1 MTNMYAIVD
10 IETTGSYAA
19 ANGITEIS
27 IQLSDGQSVTGQYNT
42 LINPGQPIPPYIS
55 AMTGISNQMVA
66 TAPRFEE
73 VAEKVYQLLQDRI
86 FIAHNVSFDYSF
98 VKSHLREAGFELNT
112 KKLCTVRLS
121 RKIIPGLPSYSL
133 GKLSRSLG
141 IEITDRHRATG
152 DAAATARIF
161 HLLLANDKEQHIQKS
176 LQRNS
181 KEWILPPNVPKE
193 HFDALPYTPGVYYFH
208 NEKGKVVYVGKATN
222 IRYRVNSHFSNNS
235 ESRQK
240 QNFMQHVYAIS
251 CQPCA
256 TELMACILESAEIK
270 KRWPVFNSS
279 QKRWEDIYGIF
290 LYEDRRGYLR
300 LAIDKNRKRLHP
312 VYTFHY
318 LVDGHAMIRKLIRE
332 YQLCPKLC
340 FIQKG
345 DDACEGLK
353 SGECLGACELKESAK
368 IYNERVE
375 KACATL
381 QAEPSFA
388 IIDKGLEANDQSCI
402 LVCEGKF
409 YGMGYLPE
417 NTRPTSVETLKSM
430 LTQYRE
436 NSFIRNLVNGYAAR
450 FPDKVIYF

>member
-1 MTNMYAIVD
+1 
-10 IETTGSYAA
+10 
-19 ANGITEIS
+19 
-27 IQLSDGQSVTGQYNT
+27 
-42 LINPGQPIPPYIS
+42 
-55 AMTGISNQMVA
+55 
-66 TAPRFEE
+66 
-73 VAEKVYQLLQDRI
+73 
-86 FIAHNVSFDYSF
+86 
-98 VKSHLREAGFELNT
+98 
-112 KKLCTVRLS
+112 
-121 RKIIPGLPSYSL
+121 
-133 GKLSRSLG
+133 
-141 IEITDRHRATG
+141 
-152 DAAATARIF
+152 
-161 HLLLANDKEQHIQKS
+161 
-176 LQRNS
+176 
-181 KEWILPPNVPKE
+181 
-193 HFDALPYTPGVYYFH
+193 
-208 NEKGKVVYVGKATN
+208 
-222 IRYRVNSHFSNNS
+222 
-235 ESRQK
+235 
-240 QNFMQHVYAIS
+240 
-251 CQPCA
+251 
-256 TELMACILESAEIK
+256 
-270 KRWPVFNSS
+270 
-279 QKRWEDIYGIF
+279 
-290 LYEDRRGYLR
+290 
-300 LAIDKNRKRLHP
+300 
-312 VYTFHY
+312 
-318 LVDGHAMIRKLIRE
+318 MIRKLIRE